1 MALLG
6 NLIWFILGGWLLGLI
21 YLLGAIVLFP
31 LLPFLLPF
39 IGYVFWPFGR
49 AHVRKGDVAKWK
61 EARGEEPETGG
72 IDNAGSAVKILANI
86 VWVITFGWILALSHI
101 LSGLA
106 NLAACLLLITI
117 PICLPNALAN
127 FKLVPV
133 AFVPFGVKI
142 VPKSLAE
149 EIHKSAAANRL

>member
-6 NLIWFILGGWLLGLI
+6 NLIWFILGGWLLGLL
-21 YLLGAIVLFP
+21 YLVGAIVLFP

-49 AHVRKGDVAKWK
+49 AHVRRADISKWK
-61 EARGEEPETGG
+61 QARGDEPDNDG
-72 IDNAGSAVKILANI
+72 IDGAGSVVKILANV
-86 VWVITFGWILALSHI
+86 VWIITFGWILALSHI
-101 LSGLA
+101 LSGLI
-106 NLAACLLLITI
+106 NLASCIFLITI
-117 PICLPNALAN
+117 PVCLPNALAN

-142 VPKSLAE
+142 VPTGLAE
-149 EIHKSAAANRL
+149 EIHKASAATAL

>member
-6 NLIWFILGGWLLGLI
+6 NVIWFILGGWLLGLI
-21 YLLGAIVLFP
+21 YLLGAVILFP

-49 AHVRKGDVAKWK
+49 AHVRKGDIAKWK
-61 EARGEEPETGG
+61 RARGEEPETDG
-72 IDNAGSAVKILANI
+72 IESAGSVVKILANV

-101 LSGLA
+101 FSSLA
-106 NLAACLLLITI
+106 NLASCILLITI

-133 AFVPFGVKI
+133 AFAPFGVNI
-142 VPKSLAE
+142 VPKHLAE
-149 EIHKSAAANRL
+149 EIRKSAAASSL

>member
-6 NLIWFILGGWLLGLI
+6 NLIWFILGGWLLGLL
-21 YLLGAIVLFP
+21 YLVGAIILFP

-49 AHVRKGDVAKWK
+49 AHVRKSDVDKWK
-61 EARGEEPETGG
+61 EAKGEEPESGG
-72 IDNAGSAVKILANI
+72 IDSASSVVKIFANI
-86 VWVITFGWILALSHI
+86 IWVITFGWVLALSHI
-101 LSGLA
+101 FAGLL
-106 NLAACLLLITI
+106 NLAACLLLISI
-117 PICLPNALAN
+117 PVCLPNALAN

-149 EIHKSAAANRL
+149 EIQKASAASRL